1 MRTLF
6 LVAIGGALGSVF
18 RYLVS
23 QWVPRALPGDFP
35 WATFG
40 INLLG
45 SFLIGALMG
54 RLAPEDTGLRFL
66 LVTGFC
72 GGFTTFSAFAYE
84 TMQLVQNGNYV
95 LAVSYAAGSMLVG
108 TALVVLGMRIFTG
121 A

>member
-1 MRTLF
+1 MRAII
-6 LVAIGGALGSVF
+6 LVALGGAVGSVF

-45 SFLIGALMG
+45 SFLIGLLIG
-54 RLAPEDTGLRFL
+54 RLGPEDTGLRML

-84 TMQLVQNGNYV
+84 TLQLVQGGHY
-95 LAVSYAAGSMLVG
+95 LTAFAYAAGSILFGVAM
-108 TALVVLGMRIFTG
+108 TVLGVRIF